1 MMKRLLVLLA
11 FLPLV
16 LSSCSKLGEVEV
28 RELELKSFQLLSTT
42 SANIEV
48 EYVIHNPTSKK
59 LMLDNVNGFLKKGDV
74 NFAQVTLIEADTV
87 AAKRVSINRLVFKL
101 DIQDPLSL
109 LSMGLN
115 ISKWHYSDFTV
126 DARAVVKTSGGGRR
140 AIKFKDMSMEN
151 LLKRL

>member
-140 AIKFKDMSMEN
+140 VIKFKDMSMEN

>member
-1 MMKRLLVLLA
+1 MKRLLVLLA

-140 AIKFKDMSMEN
+140 VIKFKDMSMEN

>member
-87 AAKRVSINRLVFKL
+87 AAKRVSMFFLK
-101 DIQDPLSL
+101 QAQSL
-109 LSMGLN
+109 LLPSLLN
-115 ISKWHYSDFTV
+115 IGNS
-126 DARAVVKTSGGGRR
+126 
-140 AIKFKDMSMEN
+140 
-151 LLKRL
+151 L

>member
-1 MMKRLLVLLA
+1 MKRLLVLLA

-16 LSSCSKLGEVEV
+16 LNSCSKLGEVEV

-140 AIKFKDMSMEN
+140 VIKFKDMSMEN

>member
-1 MMKRLLVLLA
+1 MKRLLVLLA

-140 AIKFKDMSMEN
+140 IIKFKDMSMEN

>member
-1 MMKRLLVLLA
+1 MKRLLVLLA

-16 LSSCSKLGEVEV
+16 LSSCSKLGEMEV

-59 LMLDNVNGFLKKGDV
+59 LILDNVNGFLKKGDV

-87 AAKRVSINRLVFKL
+87 AAKRVSVNRLVFKL

-126 DARAVVKTSGGGRR
+126 DARAVVKTSDGGRR
-140 AIKFKDMSMEN
+140 VIKIKNMSMEN
-151 LLKRL
+151 LINRL

>member
-16 LSSCSKLGEVEV
+16 LSSCSKLGEMEV

-59 LMLDNVNGFLKKGDV
+59 LILDNVNGFLKKGDV

-87 AAKRVSINRLVFKL
+87 AAKRVSVNRLVFKL

-126 DARAVVKTSGGGRR
+126 DARAVVKTSDGGRR
-140 AIKFKDMSMEN
+140 VIKFKNMSMEN
-151 LLKRL
+151 LINRL

>member
-1 MMKRLLVLLA
+1 MKRLLVLLA

-16 LSSCSKLGEVEV
+16 LNSCSKLGEVEV

-140 AIKFKDMSMEN
+140 IIKFKDMSMEN

>member
-1 MMKRLLVLLA
+1 MKRLLVLLA

-140 AIKFKDMSMEN
+140 VIKFKDMSMES

>member
-1 MMKRLLVLLA
+1 MKRLLFLLA
-11 FLPLV
+11 FLPFV

-140 AIKFKDMSMEN
+140 VIKFKDMSMEN

>member
-16 LSSCSKLGEVEV
+16 LSSCSKLGEMEV

-59 LMLDNVNGFLKKGDV
+59 LILDNVNGFLKKGDV

-87 AAKRVSINRLVFKL
+87 AAKRVSVNRLVFKL

-126 DARAVVKTSGGGRR
+126 DARAVVKTSDGGRR
-140 AIKFKDMSMEN
+140 VIKIKNMSMEN
-151 LLKRL
+151 LINRL

>member
-1 MMKRLLVLLA
+1 MKRLLVLLA

-16 LSSCSKLGEVEV
+16 LSSCSKLGEMEV

-59 LMLDNVNGFLKKGDV
+59 LILDNVNGFLKKGDV

-87 AAKRVSINRLVFKL
+87 AAKRVSVNRLVFKL

-126 DARAVVKTSGGGRR
+126 DARAVVKTSDGGRR
-140 AIKFKDMSMEN
+140 VIKFKNMSMEN
-151 LLKRL
+151 LINRL

>member
-140 AIKFKDMSMEN
+140 IIKFKDMSMEN

>member
-140 AIKFKDMSMEN
+140 VIKFKDMSMES

>member
-1 MMKRLLVLLA
+1 MKRLLVLLA

-16 LSSCSKLGEVEV
+16 LSSCSKLVEVEV

-140 AIKFKDMSMEN
+140 IIKFKDMSMEN